1 MIHSLKAIILSLML
15 ALCLGVSTAV
25 QAKSDFMTT
34 LVAVNNYSPKAL
46 RQSLTDALAQV
57 LIKVSGNTAVMTLPQ
72 VQNELPHI
80 NELVSAYS
88 YQSND
93 NHADNQ
99 ANNTPPLQLKV
110 AFNQR
115 AIKRLLRAAGQSVW
129 NADRPATLVWL
140 DVHSTQNEEM
150 VSAGGANAQPVAQ
163 ALVRDA
169 TSRGLNLIF
178 PMMDL
183 SDQNYF
189 AVGATDQLLNVGQVQ
204 AASKRYSVSSIL
216 SGKVTEVGG
225 QWQADWV
232 YILDGAPI
240 RWQDEAD
247 SVDQLAVAAVNNL
260 AGTMISQLAM
270 ASSDQGQ
277 SSVLLRISGIAD
289 LSQYAMVQDYLQS
302 LKPISKVTVETV
314 DPSQMVIRLEYQGQL
329 NQLKRV
335 LRNGQRLGADQT
347 EWLQQADNPTLAY
360 HWIGGVS

>member
-1 MIHSLKAIILSLML
+1 MLDRLKAVTTALML
-15 ALCLGVSTAV
+15 VICCAISTTV
-25 QAKSDFMTT
+25 FAKSNFMTT
-34 LVAVNNYSPKAL
+34 AVAVDNYSPKAL
-46 RQSLTDALAQV
+46 HQSLTDALAQV
-57 LIKVSGNTAVMTLPQ
+57 LVKVSGNTAVMTLPQ
-72 VQNELPHI
+72 VQNELPRI

-88 YQSND
+88 YQS
-93 NHADNQ
+93 A
-99 ANNTPPLQLKV
+99 PSLQLRV

-140 DVHSTQNEEM
+140 DIQGTDNEQM
-150 VSAGGANAQPVAQ
+150 VSAGAAGEQAVAQ

-169 TSRGLNLIF
+169 TLRGLNLIF

-183 SDQNYF
+183 TDQNYF
-189 AVGATDQLLNVGQVQ
+189 TLGTADQLLNVGQVQ

-216 SGKVTEVGG
+216 SGKVKEIGG
-225 QWQADWV
+225 HWQADWV

-247 SVDQLAVAAVNNL
+247 SVDQLATAAVNNL

-277 SSVLLRISGIAD
+277 STILLRVSGIAD

-302 LKPISKVTVETV
+302 LKPVSKVTVETV

-335 LRNGQRLGADQT
+335 IRDGQRLGADQT
-347 EWLQQADNPTLAY
+347 EWLQQANNPTLAY
-360 HWIGGVS
+360 HWMGGVG